1 VRTRFRIAFLSLLA
15 VGPVAVLALN
25 ATPIGSATH
34 CKAELPAVSRAGLST
49 AELTDLQ
56 RMADEDGTSLDE
68 AISSFSWQDDV
79 AVLATALAE
88 EYPDDFAGAAVED
101 AACREASI
109 AFKNGVPAEAAARIA
124 GFDAASIAS
133 IEVKAH
139 REHSV
144 QELDSR
150 LETVHMAVA
159 GRKDLVDSVRSTYDQ
174 ETGQISVEVAPKDRS
189 IATDISKSASLIANL
204 TAGLPAQARDWPVS
218 IVIRSSVAAS
228 DEAIYGGE

>member
-1 VRTRFRIAFLSLLA
+1 
-15 VGPVAVLALN
+15 
-25 ATPIGSATH
+25 
-34 CKAELPAVSRAGLST
+34 
-49 AELTDLQ
+49 
-56 RMADEDGTSLDE
+56 MADEDGTSRDE

-79 AVLATALAE
+79 AVLATALEE

-124 GFDAASIAS
+124 SFDAASIAS
-133 IEVKAH
+133 IEVKA
-139 REHSV
+139 RRGHSV
-144 QELDSR
+144 RELDSR

-159 GRKDLVDSVRSTYDQ
+159 GRKDLVDSVSSTYDQ
-174 ETGQISVEVAPKDRS
+174 ETGLISVEVAPKDRS
-189 IATDISKSASLIANL
+189 IATDGSKSASLIANL
-204 TAGLPAQARDWPVS
+204 TAGLPAQAHDWSVS

>member
-1 VRTRFRIAFLSLLA
+1 
-15 VGPVAVLALN
+15 
-25 ATPIGSATH
+25 
-34 CKAELPAVSRAGLST
+34 
-49 AELTDLQ
+49 
-56 RMADEDGTSLDE
+56 MADEDGTSLDE

-79 AVLATALAE
+79 AVLATALEE

-124 GFDAASIAS
+124 SFDAASIAS

-139 REHSV
+139 RGHSV
-144 QELDSR
+144 QELHSR

-174 ETGQISVEVAPKDRS
+174 ETGLISVEVAPKDRS
-189 IATDISKSASLIANL
+189 IATDSSKSASLIANL